1 MYFEDC
7 RVQNSFAMSA
17 RPPSSSPEPQLAELV
32 VSAER
37 HEFMHELIEYVQGIH
52 HHIDPEM
59 YEIQPER
66 LEHFAWCF
74 EGDQIEPSG
83 FVMTVTYKDLLEL
96 QLIVDAAY
104 TYSNRKTSGSRAA
117 SLTNVGF
124 EAIVEW
130 LSQAQRAL
138 FYSGPTR

>member
-1 MYFEDC
+1 MYKI
-7 RVQNSFAMSA
+7 
-17 RPPSSSPEPQLAELV
+17 QL
-32 VSAER
+32 
-37 HEFMHELIEYVQGIH
+37 
-52 HHIDPEM
+52 
-59 YEIQPER
+59 ER

-104 TYSNRKTSGSRAA
+104 TYSNRKTSGNQAA

-130 LSQAQRAL
+130 LSQSQRAL
-138 FYSGPTR
+138 FYSAPTQ

>member
-1 MYFEDC
+1 MYYEDC
-7 RVQNSFAMSA
+7 RVQNIIAMSA
-17 RPPSSSPEPQLAELV
+17 RPLSSSPEPLLAELV

-37 HEFMHELIEYVQGIH
+37 HEFMRELIEYVQGIH
-52 HHIDPEM
+52 HHIDPDM
-59 YEIQPER
+59 YEIHPER

-74 EGDQIEPSG
+74 EEDQTEPSG

-96 QLIVDAAY
+96 QQIVDAAY

-117 SLTNVGF
+117 SLTNIGF

-130 LSQAQRAL
+130 LSQARHTL
-138 FYSGPTR
+138 FYSAPRR